1 LGFGRSGIDS
11 GIIVCFGLAELE
23 HKDYLQIV
31 LFSALKKKKIIV
43 CHGGSLKPISSSDLY
58 SLNCELT

>member
-31 LFSALKKKKIIV
+31 LFSALKKKKLLFV
-43 CHGGSLKPISSSDLY
+43 MGVP
-58 SLNCELT
+58 